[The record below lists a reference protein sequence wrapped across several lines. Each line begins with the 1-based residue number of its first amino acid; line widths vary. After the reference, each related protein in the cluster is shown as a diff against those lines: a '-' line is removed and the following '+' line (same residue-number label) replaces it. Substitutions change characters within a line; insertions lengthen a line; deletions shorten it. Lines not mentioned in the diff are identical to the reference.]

1 VTLGMTDPF
10 MDAAVVDEPRP
21 NGFREES
28 LAPVYELNEL
38 FIETLAQAER
48 HPVWAESGWQDVLG
62 MSFSELGKTTRIG
75 LARVPV
81 CLLDVG
87 LRDLDT
93 RELTH
98 PAPSQK
104 APPPFLARDCR
115 IELTQMTLT
124 LLWTMARTDP
134 TVASIVFALRAPW
147 VKAVAAWRVHHIPA
161 FTERLSPEIR
171 PVWLNRPRI
180 WAHLFGAADTAA
192 VHRFPPVCVRILQ
205 RQFADLVPATCASR
219 STRTEHP

>member
-1 VTLGMTDPF
+1 MRFGMTEPF
-10 MDAAVVDEPRP
+10 MDAPVVEEPRP

-38 FIETLAQAER
+38 FIEMLAQAER
-48 HPVWAESGWQDVLG
+48 HPAWAGGTWQDALDVN
-62 MSFSELGKTTRIG
+62 FSELSKTTLAA

-87 LRDLDT
+87 LRKLET
-93 RELTH
+93 RELTD
-98 PAPSQK
+98 PVPSHK
-104 APPPFLARDCR
+104 APPPFLARERR

-134 TVASIVFALRAPW
+134 TVASIVFALRAPC

-161 FTERLSPEIR
+161 FTEHLSPEIR

-180 WAHLFGAADTAA
+180 WAHLLNAADAA
-192 VHRFPPVCVRILQ
+192 PGHRLPPVCVRLLQ
-205 RQFADLVPATCASR
+205 RQFADLVPATSASR
-219 STRTEHP
+219 STRTGHP

>member
-1 VTLGMTDPF
+1 MTLGMTDPF

-28 LAPVYELNEL
+28 VAPVYELNEL

-48 HPVWAESGWQDVLG
+48 HPAWAESGWQDALG
-62 MSFSELGKTTRIG
+62 MSFGELGRTTRID

-87 LRDLDT
+87 LRELET

-98 PAPSQK
+98 PAPSHNV
-104 APPPFLARDCR
+104 PPPFLAGDRR

-134 TVASIVFALRAPW
+134 TVASIVFALRAPC
-147 VKAVAAWRVHHIPA
+147 VKAVAAWKVHQIPA
-161 FTERLSPEIR
+161 FTEHVSPEIR
-171 PVWLNRPRI
+171 PVWLYHSRI
-180 WAHLFGAADTAA
+180 WAHLFGAAVAA
-192 VHRFPPVCVRILQ
+192 PGHRFPPVRVRILQ
-205 RQFADLVPATCASR
+205 RQFADLVPATSESR
-219 STRTEHP
+219 STRTRPP